1 MLKVTQ
7 LVSGIAPSAFLKAL
21 RVTGRDS
28 PQEVRG
34 EVSPACGLFFW
45 LTLEKDGVLDVMMSS
60 EVTAVMFWVWK
71 PDFPLQPRSWSK

>member
-7 LVSGIAPSAFLKAL
+7 LVSGIAPSGFVKAL
-21 RVTGRDS
+21 HVTGRDS

-34 EVSPACGLFFW
+34 EVSPAWGLFFW
-45 LTLEKDGVLDVMMSS
+45 LEKEGVLDVMMSS
-60 EVTAVMFWVWK
+60 EVTALMFWVWK